1 MSFKGNSFSFIVR
14 EPQKLL
20 YMFLTDKANAI
31 EFYNKFDYAV
41 DSNTTLE
48 ELDKNFEVEENAEG
62 ELGYYAMEP
71 FISFSIRNKLT
82 NKKEDFKLF
91 NFHTKDHLPFYD
103 ECNSEDWV
111 SYKFSIEVGDRH

>member
-31 EFYNKFDYAV
+31 EFYNKFDYV
-41 DSNTTLE
+41 IDSNTTLE
-48 ELDKNFEVEENAEG
+48 ELDKNFEVEENAKG

-71 FISFSIRNKLT
+71 FISFSIINKLT
-82 NKKEDFKLF
+82 NKKEDFILF
-91 NFHTKDHLPFYD
+91 NFHTKDDLPFYD
-103 ECNSEDWV
+103 EDNSEDWV
-111 SYKFSIEVGDRH
+111 SDKFSIEVGDRH